1 MAIFDMILS
10 LYIRG
15 VEVLFF
21 SLVKNGLNLLLDN
34 KKNYDWR

>member
-1 MAIFDMILS
+1 MILS

-21 SLVKNGLNLLLDN
+21 SLVKNGLNLPLDKN
-34 KKNYDWR
+34 KNYDWR